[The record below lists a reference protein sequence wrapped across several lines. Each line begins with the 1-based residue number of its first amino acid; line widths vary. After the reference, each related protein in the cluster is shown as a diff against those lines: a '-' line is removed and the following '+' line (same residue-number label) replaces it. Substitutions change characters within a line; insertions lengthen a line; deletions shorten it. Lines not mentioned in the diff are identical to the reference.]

1 MAHAES
7 PAGEGAPMRA
17 VRRLCDG
24 ALSLAGWAYLLMVA
38 IIGFDVLAR
47 RLLGFSTEST
57 GELTGYL
64 LAAGMTLG
72 LGGTLLERGHV
83 RIDVL
88 VQRLP
93 LGARVWLH
101 LTALLALLVAV
112 GFMAFGAVSLT
123 VDSWQLGATDL
134 SGLRTP
140 LALPQGVWA
149 AGFLLMGLAAVA
161 LACRSAVLLLRGQ
174 PQALEA
180 GLAARTDLDEAR
192 DTLQA
197 LGGSRP

>member
-7 PAGEGAPMRA
+7 PAGEAAPMRA
-17 VRRLCDG
+17 VRRLCDL
-24 ALSLAGWAYLLMVA
+24 ALSAAGWSYLLMVA

-47 RLLGFSTEST
+47 RLLGFSTEAT

-93 LGARVWLH
+93 LAARVWLH
-101 LTALLALLVAV
+101 LGALLALLVAV
-112 GFMAFGAVSLT
+112 GFMAFGAVSLAL
-123 VDSWQLGATDL
+123 DSWQLGATDL

-161 LACRSAVLLLRGQ
+161 LACRSVALLLRGQ
-174 PQALEA
+174 RQALEA

-197 LGGSRP
+197 LGGPRP

>member
-17 VRRLCDG
+17 VRRLCDL
-24 ALSLAGWAYLLMVA
+24 ALSVAGWAYLLMVA

-101 LTALLALLVAV
+101 LAALLALLVAV
-112 GFMAFGAVSLT
+112 GFMSFGAVSLAL
-123 VDSWQLGATDL
+123 DSWQLGATDL

-140 LALPQGVWA
+140 LVLPQGVWA

-161 LACRSAVLLLRGQ
+161 LACRSVALLLRGQ